1 MDRAGEG
8 PRLIRQYREVPQ
20 TVGSTPGP
28 LDPIALGNIRVIRH
42 GRLCLKLL
50 GRLSELQ
57 NLLDDHSFWATG
69 RRRKDLLRMMLG
81 SAQVV
86 TAWEDQKLIG
96 FGRATSDGV
105 FRSVLWDVVIAQ
117 PYQGQGIGRQLVL
130 ALISCKAVGG
140 AERVYLMTTNSKNF
154 YEKLGFQTV
163 VSQTLLVK
171 NRVDL

>member
-1 MDRAGEG
+1 MDRGGEG

-28 LDPIALGNIRVIRH
+28 LDPIAQGKIRVICH
-42 GRLCLKLL
+42 GRLCLKLI

-57 NLLDDHSFWATG
+57 NLLDNHSFWATG
-69 RRRKDLLRMMLG
+69 RRRKDLLRMVLG
-81 SAQVV
+81 STQVV

-117 PYQGQGIGRQLVL
+117 PYQGLGIGRQLVM
-130 ALISCKAVGG
+130 ALISCKTVGG
-140 AERVYLMTTNSKNF
+140 VERVYLMTTNSSSF
-154 YEKLGFQTV
+154 YEKLGFHKAI
-163 VSQTLLVK
+163 SQALLVK
-171 NRVDL
+171 TK